1 MVSIAI
7 GEKPKIELGDFFK
20 PIYEIDEDGLP
31 KFKMYI
37 NGKWIFT
44 GETIEV
50 DTPIDNSI
58 AARVAKA
65 SRREIEAAI
74 NAAYENRKQSRD
86 IPVIEKL
93 EIFQRARE
101 LLLKHKAEVASTIVI
116 ELGKPLKAAESEVIA
131 TSERLELAMEEVRKI
146 AGEYIPGEF
155 VKDTIG
161 KFAIVIREPLGVVAA
176 IAPFNYPLY
185 IAAAKIIPALASG
198 NTVVAKPST
207 DTPITLLLFTRILE
221 AAGVKEGCLN
231 VVVGGGREIGDLLIT
246 HEKINM
252 ISFTGSTEV
261 GKRIAS
267 LAGMK
272 KRHLELGGKAAAI
285 VLEDADLNLAVK
297 KCVEG
302 ALKNAG
308 QRCDAIS
315 RILVCEKIADLFVA
329 KALKEVEEW
338 KIGDP
343 RDKETRI
350 GPLTNEA
357 AVKKVDRLVKDAVLK
372 GAKLLAGG
380 KFEKNYY
387 HPTILDHVPLN
398 ADIAWEETF
407 GPVLTIIRVKNLDEA
422 IEIANQ
428 SKYGLDSAIFTSNLF
443 HAWQAAKCL
452 QVGEITINDAPAHG
466 VGNFPFG
473 GIKESGVGREGL
485 GYSIDEMTTIKTI
498 VFNMKK

>member
-1 MVSIAI
+1 MLGV
-7 GEKPKIELGDFFK
+7 KPKIELGDFFK

-37 NGKWIFT
+37 DGNWIFT
-44 GETIEV
+44 GEAIDV

-58 AARVAKA
+58 VARVAKA
-65 SRREIEAAI
+65 GGREIEAAI
-74 NAAYENRKQSRD
+74 DAAYEKRKHSRD

-93 EIFQRARE
+93 EIFQKARE
-101 LLLKHKAEVASTIVI
+101 LLLKHKTDVASTIVV

-131 TSERLELAMEEVRKI
+131 TAERLELAMEEVRKI

-207 DTPITLLLFTRILE
+207 DTPLTLLLFARILE
-221 AAGVKEGCLN
+221 SAGVSAGCLN
-231 VVVGGGREIGDLLIT
+231 VVIGGGREVGDLLIT
-246 HEKINM
+246 DEKISM

-285 VLEDADLNLAVK
+285 VLEDADLDLAVK

-302 ALKNAG
+302 ALKNSG

-343 RDKETRI
+343 RDKEIRI

-357 AVKKVDRLVKDAVLK
+357 AVKKVDRLVKDAIAK
-372 GAKLLAGG
+372 GATLLAGG
-380 KFEKNYY
+380 KFEKCYY
-387 HPTILDHVPLN
+387 YPTVLDHVPLN

-428 SKYGLDSAIFTSNLF
+428 SKYGLDSAIFTTNLF
-443 HAWQAAKCL
+443 HAWKAAKYL
-452 QVGEITINDAPAHG
+452 QVGEIAINDAPAHG

-498 VFNMKK
+498 VFNMGK

>member
-1 MVSIAI
+1 MSIAI
-7 GEKPKIELGDFFK
+7 KEKPKIELGDFFK
-20 PIYEIDEDGLP
+20 PIYEVDDDGLP
-31 KFKMYI
+31 KFKIYI

-44 GETIEV
+44 EETLEV
-50 DTPIDNSI
+50 DTPIDNSVI
-58 AARVAKA
+58 ARVAKA
-65 SRREIEAAI
+65 GKREIEAAI
-74 NAAYENRKQSRD
+74 NAANEKKKQSRD
-86 IPVIEKL
+86 TPVIEKL
-93 EIFQRARE
+93 EIFERARE
-101 LLLKHKAEVASTIVI
+101 LLLKHKIDVASTIMA
-116 ELGKPLKAAESEVIA
+116 ELGKPLRAAESEVIA
-131 TSERLELAMEEVRKI
+131 TAERLELVMEEVREI

-185 IAAAKIIPALASG
+185 ISAAKIIPALASG

-207 DTPITLLLFTRILE
+207 DAPITLLLFARILE
-221 AAGVKEGCLN
+221 VAGVREGCLN
-231 VVVGGGREIGDLLIT
+231 VVIGGGREIGDLLIT
-246 HEKINM
+246 DEKINM

-285 VLEDADLNLAVK
+285 ILEDADLDLAVK

-302 ALKNAG
+302 ALKNSG

-315 RILVCEKIADLFVA
+315 RILVSEKIADLFVA
-329 KALKEVEEW
+329 RALKEVEEW

-357 AVKKVDRLVKDAVLK
+357 AVKKVDRLVKDAIAK
-372 GAKLLAGG
+372 GARLLLGG
-380 KFEKNYY
+380 KFEKCYY
-387 HPTILDHVPLN
+387 YPTVLDHVPLN

-407 GPVLTIIRVKNLDEA
+407 GPVLTIIRVKDLDEA
-422 IEIANQ
+422 IEVANR
-428 SKYGLDSAIFTSNLF
+428 SKYGLDSAIFTTNLF
-443 HAWQAAKCL
+443 HAWRAAKSL
-452 QVGEITINDAPAHG
+452 EVGEVTINDAPAHG

-485 GYSIDEMTTIKTI
+485 GYSIDEMTAIKTI
-498 VFNMKK
+498 IFNMKK